1 MELMV
6 TLALAAVVLGIGVP
20 SFREFSR
27 NNRMVTIAND
37 FLAGVQVARTEAI
50 KQQVTAGGVALCP
63 SANPGD
69 ANPTCAA
76 DTARHFNGWI
86 VFVDANNDC
95 RRDPSDPREAVL
107 RTGARID
114 LDNTVNSHRN
124 SVTDGFCISFAPT
137 GFVRTDTGLPRASH
151 VLFCDE
157 RGNTKQSG
165 TNLSVARGVEIGL
178 TGRARLTRDVA
189 EIGTWPIDCPD

>member
-63 SANPGD
+63 STNPGD

-76 DTARHFNGWI
+76 DTARQSKRQPHPQSHDENGR
-86 VFVDANNDC
+86 DRGHN
-95 RRDPSDPREAVL
+95 RRHAESYENRTRLQHDIQRTIRTRLLSPDSQPL
-107 RTGARID
+107 RHAIG
-114 LDNTVNSHRN
+114 
-124 SVTDGFCISFAPT
+124 P
-137 GFVRTDTGLPRASH
+137 ASH
-151 VLFCDE
+151 VP
-157 RGNTKQSG
+157 
-165 TNLSVARGVEIGL
+165 VL
-178 TGRARLTRDVA
+178 TL
-189 EIGTWPIDCPD
+189 PLP